1 MSVVSAA
8 EMKQVTTTQ
17 VVLIL
22 GLATIV
28 AATVVILAL
37 SGLDPVVIL
46 TGITTAAATMFGVA
60 GWAKAKQVDQ
70 SLNQVNRNVD
80 QVKDLSNGRLT
91 EVMEDNKRLHDQVA
105 ALSILVQPVPL
116 LEPPREDNK

>member
-1 MSVVSAA
+1 
-8 EMKQVTTTQ
+8 MKQVTTAQ

-28 AATVVILAL
+28 ATTVVVLAL

-70 SLNQVNRNVD
+70 TLSQVNQNVD

-91 EVMEDNKRLHDQVA
+91 EVMEDNKRLHDQIA
-105 ALSILVQPVPL
+105 ALSILVQPNPAV
-116 LEPPREDNK
+116 EQAREDNK